1 MTGTDT
7 DPPDAAPTGT
17 IRHRR
22 QYIGICEPSG
32 GAFID
37 ATRFVVASD
46 ESNVLRIYDVT
57 SPAIVASVSLVDIL
71 GHDKSD
77 LEDAALGADIIY
89 WTASQSL
96 SSSGKD
102 KKRKVV
108 FATRIVVQ
116 DGVKTL
122 APPVVVREDFRPE
135 LLRLSGS
142 TDDKINIEG
151 LAIAPGDGLFF
162 GFRNLVAGKAAVVML
177 KDASAALG
185 SHAHVGEFS
194 LVALLDLGGRGIR
207 SLERIGTRY
216 LVIAGR
222 PDDGVKVGYALFWWN
237 GVAGHVPEPWSHQPD
252 FNDFDP
258 EVAMLMPGGKAVMIL
273 SDDGDRYPK
282 ADLEDPTSDQRG
294 FQSMVVDL

>member
-1 MTGTDT
+1 MTDT
-7 DPPDAAPTGT
+7 DTPDAPPSRAA
-17 IRHRR
+17 RQRR
-22 QYIGICEPSG
+22 QFLGICEPSG

-46 ESNVLRIYDVT
+46 ESNVLRIYDVN
-57 SPAIVASVSLVDIL
+57 SPAIVGSVSLVDIL

-77 LEDAALGADIIY
+77 LEDAALCVDTIY
-89 WTASQSL
+89 WTASQSRN
-96 SSSGKD
+96 SSGKD

-116 DGVKTL
+116 DSVTTL
-122 APPVVVREDFRPE
+122 APPFVVREDFRPE
-135 LLRLSGS
+135 LLRHSGS
-142 TDDKINIEG
+142 SDDKINIEG
-151 LAIAPGDGLFF
+151 LATASGDGLFF
-162 GFRNLVAGKAAVVML
+162 GFRNLFAGKAAVVIL
-177 KDASAALG
+177 KDASAALA

-194 LVALLDLGGRGIR
+194 LVAMLDLGGRGIR

-222 PDDGVKVGYALFWWN
+222 PDDAAKVGYALFWWN
-237 GVAGHVPEPWSHQPD
+237 GDADHVPEPWRNQPD
-252 FNDFDP
+252 FTDFDP

-282 ADLEDPTSDQRG
+282 ADLEDPTSDRRG